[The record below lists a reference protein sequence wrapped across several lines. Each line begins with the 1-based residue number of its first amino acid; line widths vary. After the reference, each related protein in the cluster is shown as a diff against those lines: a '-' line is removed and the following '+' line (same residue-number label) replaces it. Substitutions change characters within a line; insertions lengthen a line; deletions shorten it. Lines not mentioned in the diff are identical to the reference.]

1 MRQNK
6 INIKTTVKNNALLC
20 MKLSGDGKTYLH
32 MGPEYMEIDT
42 FENQEKIK
50 QKELKKIQEAEKE
63 QFLEEHEDEEK

>member
-1 MRQNK
+1 MP
-6 INIKTTVKNNALLC
+6 IGA